1 MWHGVEMD
9 GVGVGVGGQRL
20 EGLCLGL
27 KMGGAKQRVR
37 KMEKKN

>member
-1 MWHGVEMD
+1 MD
-9 GVGVGVGGQRL
+9 GVGGEQRL